1 MWSHWSVDV
10 TVYSGLAAVVLFP
23 VLAPLLRKLH
33 LPALPAAHGGPDR
46 WQSDSVAA
54 LIALQAELESRQK
67 PAATKLCRELI
78 WEILGGDTP

>member
-1 MWSHWSVDV
+1 
-10 TVYSGLAAVVLFP
+10 
-23 VLAPLLRKLH
+23 
-33 LPALPAAHGGPDR
+33 
-46 WQSDSVAA
+46 VAA

>member
-1 MWSHWSVDV
+1 MSSHWSIDV
-10 TVYSGLAAVVLFP
+10 AVYSGLAAIVLFP
-23 VLAPLLRKLH
+23 LLAPLFKKLH
-33 LPALPAAHGGPDR
+33 LPALPTPHVGPDR

-54 LIALQAELESRQK
+54 LIALQAELETRQK